1 MKQSRRID
9 GTFFATA
16 LILFVLIA
24 SVFCIKTEIY
34 RERIHDYQEQ
44 ASYYEARAMAK
55 MALANEIKHKQIFRF
70 NTGTVSRNYLKLT
83 VELNDKKTY
92 QFSVPTR
99 FANFKKWFWLHF
111 GLQIVKLYRV
121 RNYV

>member
-24 SVFCIKTEIY
+24 SVFCIKTTIY

-44 ASYYEARAMAK
+44 ANYYEARAMAK
-55 MALANEIKHKQIFRF
+55 MALANEIKHKQIF
-70 NTGTVSRNYLKLT
+70 
-83 VELNDKKTY
+83 
-92 QFSVPTR
+92 
-99 FANFKKWFWLHF
+99 
-111 GLQIVKLYRV
+111 QIGRAHV
-121 RNYV
+121 

>member
-16 LILFVLIA
+16 MILFVLIA
-24 SVFCIKTEIY
+24 SVFCIKTTIC

-55 MALANEIKHKQIFRF
+55 MALANEIKHNQIFRF

-99 FANFKKWFWLHF
+99 FANFKK
-111 GLQIVKLYRV
+111 
-121 RNYV
+121 

>member
-16 LILFVLIA
+16 MILFVLIA
-24 SVFCIKTEIY
+24 SVFCIKTTIC

-55 MALANEIKHKQIFRF
+55 MALSNEIKHKQIFRF
-70 NTGTVSRNYLKLT
+70 NTGNVSRNYLKLT

-99 FANFKKWFWLHF
+99 FANFKK
-111 GLQIVKLYRV
+111 
-121 RNYV
+121 

>member
-1 MKQSRRID
+1 MTMHTRTINEQEEI
-9 GTFFATA
+9 A
-16 LILFVLIA
+16 LIKAMF
-24 SVFCIKTEIY
+24 
-34 RERIHDYQEQ
+34 D
-44 ASYYEARAMAK
+44 EARAMAK

-99 FANFKKWFWLHF
+99 FANFKK
-111 GLQIVKLYRV
+111 
-121 RNYV
+121 

>member
-1 MKQSRRID
+1 MERFCDRADPVCLDSKR
-9 GTFFATA
+9 
-16 LILFVLIA
+16 
-24 SVFCIKTEIY
+24 FCIKTTIY

-44 ASYYEARAMAK
+44 ANYYEARAMAK

-70 NTGTVSRNYLKLT
+70 NAGTVSRNYLKLT

-99 FANFKKWFWLHF
+99 FANFKSSF
-111 GLQIVKLYRV
+111 GCILDCK
-121 RNYV
+121 

>member
-24 SVFCIKTEIY
+24 SVFCIKTTIY

-44 ASYYEARAMAK
+44 LQKVVLVAFWT
-55 MALANEIKHKQIFRF
+55 AN
-70 NTGTVSRNYLKLT
+70 S
-83 VELNDKKTY
+83 
-92 QFSVPTR
+92 
-99 FANFKKWFWLHF
+99 
-111 GLQIVKLYRV
+111 
-121 RNYV
+121 